1 MFDPNTLVQ
10 HFRYLGL
17 FLLLILGEIG
27 LPFPEDAIL
36 LLSGFLV
43 AQEVVKPL
51 PTFLVVYLGI
61 LITDFLLYFVGRKY
75 GRRVVEHKRFHKM
88 LPPDTLM
95 KLEGKFNRWGSL
107 VILLG
112 RHVLGLRAQIF
123 LVAGVMRMSSI
134 KFLIADGVSALV
146 TIGLWGVIGYLG
158 GNSLQVLKKDITRIE
173 HVVIV
178 AVAVL
183 LAGGSL
189 FWYFKNRR
197 VRWRE
202 PEKKD

>member
-10 HFRYLGL
+10 HFPYLGL
-17 FLLLILGEIG
+17 FLLLLLGEIG
-27 LPFPEDAIL
+27 FPFPEDAIL

-43 AQEVVKPL
+43 AQGVMNPI

-61 LITDFLLYFVGRKY
+61 LATDFLLFSVGRKY
-75 GRRVVEHKRFHKM
+75 GRGVIEHKRFHKI
-88 LPPDTLM
+88 LSPEKIL
-95 KLEGKFNRWGSL
+95 KLEEKFDRWGSL

-112 RHVLGLRAQIF
+112 RHVLGLRTQIF
-123 LVAGVMRMSSI
+123 LVAGVMRMSAI

-146 TIGLWGVIGYLG
+146 TIGLWGVVGYLG

-173 HVVIV
+173 HIVIV
-178 AVAVL
+178 AMAVL

-189 FWYFKNRR
+189 FWYFKNRKAR
-197 VRWRE
+197 
-202 PEKKD
+202 

>member
-10 HFRYLGL
+10 HFPYLGL
-17 FLLLILGEIG
+17 FLLLLLGEIG
-27 LPFPEDAIL
+27 FPFPEDAIL

-43 AQEVVKPL
+43 AQGVMNPI

-61 LITDFLLYFVGRKY
+61 LATDFLLFSVGRKY
-75 GRRVVEHKRFHKM
+75 GRGVIEHKRFHKI
-88 LPPDTLM
+88 LSPEKIL
-95 KLEGKFNRWGSL
+95 KLEEKFDRWGSL

-112 RHVLGLRAQIF
+112 RHVLGLRTQIF
-123 LVAGVMRMSSI
+123 LVAGVMRMSAI

-173 HVVIV
+173 HIVIV
-178 AVAVL
+178 AMAVL

-189 FWYFKNRR
+189 FWYFKNRKAR
-197 VRWRE
+197 
-202 PEKKD
+202 

>member
-10 HFRYLGL
+10 HFRYFGL
-17 FLLLILGEIG
+17 FLLLLLGEIG

-43 AQEVVKPL
+43 AQGMMKPI

-61 LITDFLLYFVGRKY
+61 LITDFLLYVVGRKY

-88 LPPDTLM
+88 LTPETIM
-95 KLEGKFNRWGSL
+95 KLEEKFNRWGSF

-123 LVAGVMRMSSI
+123 LVAGVMRMSPI
-134 KFLIADGVSALV
+134 KFLIVDGFSALG
-146 TIGLWGVIGYLG
+146 TIGLWGVVGYLG
-158 GNSLQVLKKDITRIE
+158 GNSLQVLRKDITRVE

-178 AVAVL
+178 TLAVL

-189 FWYFKNRR
+189 FWYFKNKRA
-197 VRWRE
+197 RWKE
-202 PEKKD
+202 PDKKN